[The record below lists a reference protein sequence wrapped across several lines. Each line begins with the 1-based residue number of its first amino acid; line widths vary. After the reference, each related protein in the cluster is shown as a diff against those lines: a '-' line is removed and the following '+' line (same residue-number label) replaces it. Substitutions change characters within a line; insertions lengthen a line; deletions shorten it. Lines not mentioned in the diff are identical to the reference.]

1 MKRFEVGKNYRM
13 VSPCDTNCAWY
24 YTVTKRTAKTVTLL
38 DFDKKETIVRRVAE
52 MKAFDRVTGVERGE
66 EYCKPLGDFSMCP
79 ILWASKDI

>member
-1 MKRFEVGKNYRM
+1 MVLHGNKEDCKN
-13 VSPCDTNCAWY
+13 SH
-24 YTVTKRTAKTVTLL
+24 LL

-52 MKAFDRVTGVERGE
+52 MKAFDRVTGFESGE

>member
-13 VSPCDTNCAWY
+13 VSPCDRNCAWY

-52 MKAFDRVTGVERGE
+52 MKAIDRVTGFERGE

-79 ILWASKDI
+79 ILWSSKDI